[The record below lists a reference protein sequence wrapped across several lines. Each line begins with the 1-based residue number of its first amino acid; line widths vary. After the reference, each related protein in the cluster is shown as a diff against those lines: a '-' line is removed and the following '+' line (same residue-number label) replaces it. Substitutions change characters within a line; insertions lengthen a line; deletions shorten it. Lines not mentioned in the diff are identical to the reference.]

1 MSDYEIVCKIAE
13 RLGLLEEY
21 TGGTTI
27 EEIIKLGL

>member
-21 TGGTTI
+21 TDGRSV
-27 EEIIKLGL
+27 EDIIRIRV